1 MKKLGFLF
9 IIILVSISCAK
20 KEQAATSYFFQ
31 EKDSYGRE
39 VKIEK
44 EPQRI
49 VSLAPAITEITFLL
63 HGESKLVGVT
73 DFCTYPP
80 QTEKLPKV
88 GKLLNINTESIL
100 KLNPDLVVISSVV
113 SKKDVEKMERAGLT
127 VFAIKDEQHLADL
140 THTIEMLGRLLN
152 KKSEAEQL
160 IQSYNAEI
168 ESYKNMQNVEKPSVY
183 YVVGFGD
190 GGDFTAPGNSF
201 IQDIITLAGGRNV
214 AEQLVT
220 WNISREFL
228 FAQNPDHIFIREED
242 CDKFCRTAPYTQLD
256 AVKNH
261 RVYPINTGWIDILSP
276 RNLQAVR
283 LIHEKIDPSSTLFSN

>member
-1 MKKLGFLF
+1 MKKIGFLF
-9 IIILVSISCAK
+9 AIILVSISCAK

-63 HGESKLVGVT
+63 NGESKLVGVT

-100 KLNPDLVVISSVV
+100 KLKPDLVVISSVV

-127 VFAIKDEQHLADL
+127 VFAIKDEHHLADL

-160 IQSYNAEI
+160 IKSYNAEI
-168 ESYKNMQNVEKPSVY
+168 ESYKNVQNVEKPSVY

-201 IQDIITLAGGRNV
+201 IQDIIVLAGGRNV
-214 AEQLVT
+214 AEQLAT

-228 FAQNPDHIFIREED
+228 FAQNPDYIFIREED
-242 CDKFCRTAPYTQLD
+242 CDKFCRTEPYTKLK
-256 AVKNH
+256 AVQNH
-261 RVYPINTGWIDILSP
+261 HVYPINTGWIDILSP
-276 RNLQAVR
+276 RNLLATSY
-283 LIHEKIDPSSTLFSN
+283 IHEKISP